1 MLKSLFIGLC
11 GLSMAVQCV
20 AQAPAMTPAMT
31 PASSTQPAGGASAA
45 APPWIHVEAQATLR
59 VQVRLLPM
67 GFSQGRDTPVYTGY
81 RPQLRF
87 PDHPAGSTCV
97 LNIPPGIGGE
107 LKPGESAEATVRCLD
122 ALQLRDDRRQFQMF
136 QGGRLVGEGQVLP

>member
-1 MLKSLFIGLC
+1 MLKYSLLALA
-11 GLSMAVQCV
+11 GLSMV
-20 AQAPAMTPAMT
+20 ALCAAQPPLASSGAPAPTER
-31 PASSTQPAGGASAA
+31 ASAA
-45 APPWIHVEAQATLR
+45 APPWIHVEAQASLR

-87 PDHPAGSTCV
+87 PDHREGTSCALS
-97 LNIPPGIGGE
+97 IPPGIGGE

>member
-11 GLSMAVQCV
+11 GLSMAASCA
-20 AQAPAMTPAMT
+20 AQAAAAA
-31 PASSTQPAGGASAA
+31 PASSALPASAA
-45 APPWIHVEAQATLR
+45 APPWIHVEAQAPLR
-59 VQVRLLPM
+59 VQVRLLPPR
-67 GFSQGRDTPVYTGY
+67 FSQGRDTPVYTGY

-87 PDHPAGSTCV
+87 PDHPAGSTCA
-97 LNIPPGIGGE
+97 LTIPPGVGGE
-107 LKPGESAEATVRCLD
+107 LKPGESADATVRCLD

>member
-11 GLSMAVQCV
+11 GLSMAVQCAAQIPAV
-20 AQAPAMTPAMT
+20 A
-31 PASSTQPAGGASAA
+31 PASSALPAGGASAA

-87 PDHPAGSTCV
+87 PDHPAGSTCA
-97 LNIPPGIGGE
+97 LNIPPGVGGE

>member
-1 MLKSLFIGLC
+1 MLKSLFLGLC
-11 GLSMAVQCV
+11 GLSMA
-20 AQAPAMTPAMT
+20 APSLAHASPAASAPAD
-31 PASSTQPAGGASAA
+31 GASAA
-45 APPWIHVEAQATLR
+45 ALPWIHVEAQAPLR

-87 PDHPAGSTCV
+87 PDHPAGTTCA
-97 LNIPPGIGGE
+97 LSIPPGVGGE
-107 LKPGESAEATVRCLD
+107 LKPGETAEASVSCLD
-122 ALQLRDDRRQFQMF
+122 ALKLRDDRRQFQMF

>member
-1 MLKSLFIGLC
+1 MLKSLYHGLLGLR
-11 GLSMAVQCV
+11 GLSMAALCA
-20 AQAPAMTPAMT
+20 AQAASSAPI
-31 PASSTQPAGGASAA
+31 PASAPADGASAA
-45 APPWIHVEAQATLR
+45 ALPWIHVEAQAPLR

-87 PDHPAGSTCV
+87 PDHAEGSTCA
-97 LNIPPGIGGE
+97 LTIPPGVGGE

-122 ALQLRDDRRQFQMF
+122 ALKLRDDRRQFQMF

>member
-11 GLSMAVQCV
+11 GLSMAAQCA
-20 AQAPAMTPAMT
+20 AQATDLP
-31 PASSTQPAGGASAA
+31 PASSALPADGASAA
-45 APPWIHVEAQATLR
+45 APLWIHVEAQAPLR
-59 VQVRLLPM
+59 VQVRLLPP

-87 PDHPAGSTCV
+87 PDHPAGSICV
-97 LNIPPGIGGE
+97 LNIPPGVGGE
-107 LKPGESAEATVRCLD
+107 LKPGESAEASVRCLD
-122 ALQLRDDRRQFQMF
+122 ALKLRDDRRQFQMF